1 MTSAAI
7 PQPPEQTGNML
18 VMFEPGRRTK
28 EVDRLVSNAVGARLV
43 HSSDFSTMGFDVAE
57 AFAETGAF
65 NLDKLG
71 IAVIAAPEG
80 GIASVAATTLSAA
93 KGVRQVRPEFWMYAL
108 TDWDERYAAWVRSGL
123 SLLADQALHGATSS
137 SVGPTGLATAV
148 AAQTSATWGLAAT
161 RVELSHYSGAGIKV
175 AVLDTGLDLTHPD
188 FARRQIVTKSFVA
201 GDPNPQDVQGHGTHC
216 IGTAC
221 GPLSPPNQIRYGIA
235 HEAEIFVGKV
245 LNDTGS
251 GQEGWILAG
260 IEWAVD
266 SGCEVISMSLGRAV
280 QPGEPPD
287 EFYENAGQYALD
299 NGSLIIA
306 AAGNESWR
314 QYNAIRPVGAPA
326 NSESIMAVGAID
338 AKMKVANFS
347 CGGIN
352 QPGGAVDI
360 AGPGVDVL
368 STFPMPRA
376 YERLSGTSMATP
388 HVAGIAALLAQSD
401 KTLRGKALWT
411 ALERSALN
419 INLPARDA
427 GGGLVQAP

>member
-1 MTSAAI
+1 MTSEAI
-7 PQPPEQTGNML
+7 SQPPEQTGNML
-18 VMFEPGRRTK
+18 MMFEPGKKPK
-28 EVDRLVSNAVGARLV
+28 EVDRLVSNLTGARVV
-43 HSSDFSTMGFDVAE
+43 HSSDFRALDGDVAE
-57 AFAETGAF
+57 AFAESGAL

-80 GIASVAATTLSAA
+80 GVASAATTLSAA
-93 KGVRQVRPEFWMYAL
+93 KGVKQARPEFWMYAL
-108 TDWDERYAAWVRSGL
+108 TDWDERYAAWVRGGL
-123 SLLADQALHGATSS
+123 SLLADQALHGPTTS

-161 RVELSHYSGAGIKV
+161 RVELSRYSGAGIKV

-188 FARRQIVTKSFVA
+188 FARRQIVTKSFVT

-266 SGCEVISMSLGRAV
+266 SGCEVISMSLGRPV

-299 NGSLIIA
+299 NGALIVA
-306 AAGNESWR
+306 AAGNDSWR
-314 QYNAIRPVGAPA
+314 QYNSITACQCTGEFRIDHGRRPR
-326 NSESIMAVGAID
+326 S
-338 AKMKVANFS
+338 
-347 CGGIN
+347 
-352 QPGGAVDI
+352 
-360 AGPGVDVL
+360 
-368 STFPMPRA
+368 MPR
-376 YERLSGTSMATP
+376 
-388 HVAGIAALLAQSD
+388 
-401 KTLRGKALWT
+401 
-411 ALERSALN
+411 
-419 INLPARDA
+419 
-427 GGGLVQAP
+427 